1 MAFAHGRNGR
11 VYING
16 FDISA
21 FLKQA
26 GGGVQVTMLDTTA
39 FGTIDDM
46 TFIPGLKKG
55 ALKMNGMLDE
65 TAVTGIGTLL
75 EAAFGAANSIFTLVP
90 ASGDVIGSPCYGFSA
105 NLGTYNLDTS
115 LGGLGKLDA
124 DATSNYGGFERL
136 IIHHAL
142 TTEVA
147 TATGAAQDNGASSA
161 NGGVGF
167 LQVPDITGITAL
179 DVVIQDSADG
189 STGWATILTF
199 TSVTADRAKQ
209 RVAITGT
216 VRRFT
221 RYVATF
227 TGTGSAQFHVGF
239 GRK

>member
-11 VYING
+11 VFING

-26 GGGVQVTMLDTTA
+26 GGGATVQMLDTTA
-39 FGTIDDM
+39 FGTTDDM
-46 TFIPGLKKG
+46 TFIPGPKK
-55 ALKMNGMLDE
+55 ATMKMNGLLDE

-90 ASGDVIGSPCYGFSA
+90 SSGDVIGQACFGFSA

-115 LGGLGKLDA
+115 VGGIGKLDA
-124 DATSNYGGFERL
+124 EATSNYGWERL
-136 IIHHAL
+136 IIHHAM

-147 TATGAAQDNGASSA
+147 SATGAAQDNGASSA

-199 TSVTADRAKQ
+199 ASVTADRAKE

-227 TGTGSAQFHVGF
+227 TGAGSAQFHVGF

>member
-26 GGGVQVTMLDTTA
+26 GGGATVQMLDTTA
-39 FGTIDDM
+39 FGTTDDM
-46 TFIPGLKKG
+46 TFIPSLKK
-55 ALKMNGMLDE
+55 ATMKMNGMLDE

-90 ASGDVIGSPCYGFSA
+90 SSGDVIGQACFGFSA

-115 LGGLGKLDA
+115 VGGIGKLDA
-124 DATSNYGGFERL
+124 EATSNYGWERL
-136 IIHHAL
+136 IIHHAM

-147 TATGAAQDNGASSA
+147 TATGAAQDNGAAST

-227 TGTGSAQFHVGF
+227 TGAGSAQFHVGF

>member
-11 VYING
+11 VFING

-26 GGGVQVTMLDTTA
+26 GGGATVQMLDTTA
-39 FGTIDDM
+39 FGTTDDM
-46 TFIPGLKKG
+46 TFIPGLKK
-55 ALKMNGMLDE
+55 AMMKMNGLLDE

-90 ASGDVIGSPCYGFSA
+90 SSGDVIGQACFGFSA

-115 LGGLGKLDA
+115 VGGIGKLDA
-124 DATSNYGGFERL
+124 EATSNYGWERL
-136 IIHHAL
+136 IIHHAM

-147 TATGAAQDNGASSA
+147 TATGAAQDNGAAST

-199 TSVTADRAKQ
+199 ASVTADRAKE

-227 TGTGSAQFHVGF
+227 TGAGSAQFHVGF

>member
-11 VYING
+11 MYVNG

-26 GGGVQVTMLDTTA
+26 GGGTQVAMLDTTCM
-39 FGTIDDM
+39 GTADDL
-46 TFIPGLKKG
+46 TFIPGLKK
-55 ALKMNGMLDE
+55 ATMKMSGLLDE
-65 TAVTGIGTLL
+65 TIVTGIGPVL
-75 EAAFGAANSIFTLVP
+75 ESAFGVANSIFTLVP
-90 ASGDVIGSPCYGFSA
+90 ASGDVIGQACFGFSA

-115 LGGLGKLDA
+115 VGGIGKLDA
-124 DATSNYGGFERL
+124 DATSNYGWERL

-147 TATGAAQDNGASSA
+147 TVNGAAQDNGAASA

-216 VRRFT
+216 VRQYT

-227 TGTGSAQFHVGF
+227 TGVGSAQFHVGF

>member
-11 VYING
+11 VFING

-26 GGGVQVTMLDTTA
+26 GGGATVQMLDTTA
-39 FGTIDDM
+39 FGTTDDM
-46 TFIPGLKKG
+46 TFIPGLKK
-55 ALKMNGMLDE
+55 ATMKMNGLLDE

-90 ASGDVIGSPCYGFSA
+90 SSGDVIGQACFGFSA

-115 LGGLGKLDA
+115 VGGIGKLDA
-124 DATSNYGGFERL
+124 EATSNYGWERL
-136 IIHHAL
+136 IIHHAM

-147 TATGAAQDNGASSA
+147 TATGAAQDNGAAST

-227 TGTGSAQFHVGF
+227 TGAGSAQFHVGF

>member
-26 GGGVQVTMLDTTA
+26 GGGVTVAMLDTTCM
-39 FGTIDDM
+39 GTTDDL

-55 ALKMNGMLDE
+55 TMKMNGLLDE

-75 EAAFGAANSIFTLVP
+75 EAAFGSGNSIFTLVP
-90 ASGDVIGSPCYGFSA
+90 SSGDVIGSPCFGFSA

-115 LGGLGKLDA
+115 VGGLGKLDA
-124 DATSNYGGFERL
+124 DATSNYGWERMV
-136 IIHHAL
+136 IHHAL

-147 TATGAAQDNGASSA
+147 TATGAAQNNGAA
-161 NGGVGF
+161 TTNGGVGF
-167 LQVPDITGITAL
+167 LHVPDLTGVTAF

-189 STGWATILTF
+189 STDWTTILTF
-199 TSVTADRAKQ
+199 TQVTADRAKQ
-209 RVAITGT
+209 RVAITGN
-216 VRRFT
+216 VLQYT

-227 TGTGSAQFHVGF
+227 TTGSGSAQFHVGF